1 MGSITKIITPLLD
14 KIQMD
19 WAKTFLNRGK
29 KYTEE
34 DMIEFAQRFHAAC
47 RKGIVTPFQLEM
59 YDKEKE
65 NG

>member
-1 MGSITKIITPLLD
+1 MGSITKMIIPLLD

-19 WAKTFLNRGK
+19 WAKTVLNRGK

-34 DMIEFAQRFHAAC
+34 DMIAFAKRFLASC
-47 RKGIVTPFQLEM
+47 QKDRVTPYQLEL
-59 YDKEKE
+59 YNKEKE